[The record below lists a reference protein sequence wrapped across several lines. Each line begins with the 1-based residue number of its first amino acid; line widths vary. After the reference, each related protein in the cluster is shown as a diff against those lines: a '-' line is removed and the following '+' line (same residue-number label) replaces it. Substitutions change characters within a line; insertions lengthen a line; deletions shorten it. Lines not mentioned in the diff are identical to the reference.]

1 MKLSKREAALLVI
14 LILVGGGYLINYFM
28 FRPLYAQRN
37 HLTAEKASLTR
48 ELEQLQQKMS
58 QYADIEQNE
67 KIVAE
72 YGKMQAKIP
81 SVPMIPTII
90 ESLELSAQ
98 EENIKIQSIKYKE
111 DANVNKLPGS
121 QKTDSDPPLQTV
133 DFQIIARGSYFNLLS
148 FILKIESAPRIYVI
162 NSSKISLGKAD
173 KVPAAATENLTV
185 QEEDP
190 TAEYSF
196 ETAAS
201 ESGSFDQSQTV
212 LYLDFSAYYD
222 NSLL

>member
-1 MKLSKREAALLVI
+1 VKLSKREVALLVI
-14 LILVGGGYLINYFM
+14 LILVGGGYLFNYFM

-37 HLTAEKASLTR
+37 HLTTENASLIR

-81 SVPMIPTII
+81 PVPMIPSII

-111 DANVNKLPGS
+111 DANINKLPGS
-121 QKTDSDPPLQTV
+121 QKMDSDPPLQTV
-133 DFQIIARGSYFNLLS
+133 NFQIIARGSYFNLLS
-148 FILKIESAPRIYVI
+148 FLFKIESAPRIYVI
-162 NSSKISLGKAD
+162 NSSKITLGKKD
-173 KVPAAATENLTV
+173 KAPAATEDLTV
-185 QEEDP
+185 RAGDP
-190 TAEYSF
+190 VTEYRLDTAV
-196 ETAAS
+196 S
-201 ESGSFDQSQTV
+201 ESETFDQSHTV
-212 LYLDFSAYYD
+212 LYLDFNAYYD